1 MVFDS
6 IDEFLAARPKWWLIL
21 MSIALVGVIGT
32 FDYFTGSEIS
42 FAVFYLL
49 PITFAAWYIGLKMG
63 LALSFLAA
71 LTWLVADYA
80 TVRSYSQTWI
90 PFWNASTRLVFFI
103 FVAQLLSRLKISL
116 NAQATLLRTDLLTGV
131 KNLRAFEADANI
143 ILKSSSRHRFPVSL
157 GYIDLDG
164 FKALND
170 SMGHAEGN
178 KVLKATGSQL
188 NTLSRTGDTFARI
201 GGDEFV
207 VLLPHTDLHGAKS
220 LFGKLHKSLL
230 QVMEEH
236 GWNIGFSIGV
246 AVFPDGNV
254 TYHQALE
261 QADTLMYTVKKD
273 RKNSVL
279 YREFPVA
286 DMNTQQI
293 APPDLEQ

>member
-63 LALSFLAA
+63 LTLSFLAA

-131 KNLRAFEADANI
+131 KNLRAFEEDANI

-207 VLLPHTDLHGAKS
+207 VLLPHTDIHGAKA
-220 LFGKLHKSLL
+220 LFGKLHKTLL
-230 QVMEEH
+230 QAMEER

-246 AVFPDGNV
+246 AVFPDGNI

-279 YREFPVA
+279 YREFPGA
-286 DMNTQQI
+286 DMHTQQF
-293 APPDLEQ
+293 APPDSRQ